1 MINDEISNR
10 AANIEVRVAKDTA
23 SEILKQIKILT
34 LRAKQHGGL
43 NKLVKAEGTEDK
55 VLRLT
60 ELNQLLDM
68 GEVEEN
74 VNLTPLIEDIKKAI
88 IDFINR
94 EYEENHKYEDFNN
107 LYPDLKHIGIAY
119 TNTPDENHKIQFEIN
134 LEDLTATQLVDDK
147 EISHYNY
154 VKESGNREKALESMK
169 YEMEIGRFE
178 DFVSVDEDDLKNAIG
193 LEIDDDGNFY
203 DPLAKNLDNDGISDR
218 YDHDFKDSD
227 YFETTYDV
235 DDNTQLKETNSEKLS
250 ILRQI
255 KSYQETEKESEVK
268 ECNAK
273 EHDER

>member
-250 ILRQI
+250 ILKQI

>member
-1 MINDEISNR
+1 
-10 AANIEVRVAKDTA
+10 
-23 SEILKQIKILT
+23 
-34 LRAKQHGGL
+34 
-43 NKLVKAEGTEDK
+43 
-55 VLRLT
+55 
-60 ELNQLLDM
+60 M

-88 IDFINR
+88 IGFINR

-119 TNTPDENHKIQFEIN
+119 TNTPDENHKIQYEIN

-250 ILRQI
+250 ILKQI

>member
-1 MINDEISNR
+1 
-10 AANIEVRVAKDTA
+10 
-23 SEILKQIKILT
+23 
-34 LRAKQHGGL
+34 
-43 NKLVKAEGTEDK
+43 
-55 VLRLT
+55 
-60 ELNQLLDM
+60 M

-88 IDFINR
+88 IGFINR

-178 DFVSVDEDDLKNAIG
+178 DFVSVDEKMLLG
-193 LEIDDDGNFY
+193 LRLMMMEISM
-203 DPLAKNLDNDGISDR
+203 I
-218 YDHDFKDSD
+218 H
-227 YFETTYDV
+227 
-235 DDNTQLKETNSEKLS
+235 
-250 ILRQI
+250 
-255 KSYQETEKESEVK
+255 
-268 ECNAK
+268 
-273 EHDER
+273 

>member
-88 IDFINR
+88 IGFINR

-250 ILRQI
+250 ILKQI

>member
-250 ILRQI
+250 ILKQI
-255 KSYQETEKESEVK
+255 KSYQETKKESEVK